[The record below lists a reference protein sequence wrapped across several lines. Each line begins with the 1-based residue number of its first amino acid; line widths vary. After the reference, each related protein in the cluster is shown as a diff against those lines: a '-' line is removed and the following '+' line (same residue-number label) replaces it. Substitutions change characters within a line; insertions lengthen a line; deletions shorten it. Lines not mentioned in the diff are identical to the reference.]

1 MAKSQNNGKTSLSN
15 SFEGGLNAD
24 LHKFTSPSDTVFDAL
39 NMQIITTGD
48 SQYIYQDIQGDK
60 HVIDFPKTTKKHNG
74 VNLQYVPLGFEIN
87 YNIAYILLG
96 AFDPVDNTCVYG
108 AIGTFPSPNWG
119 DLNAPGNGKSPL
131 LPVYSHLHNFR
142 DDNSTEATGPFES
155 ASFNF
160 EKHRHMDIKIQ
171 GDYDGS
177 VNVIYTDDLNKT
189 GIINSRFA
197 RIEKSNIV
205 KLADRYGDADSNI
218 YSNKDWDRIA
228 LIQNANYPITVSPPI
243 IEEGG
248 YLKGGGYRYYFK
260 YTTQEG
266 NTTEIL
272 YESPL
277 IPIANGYVGLN
288 KDQISNKLVK
298 FELSNLDSSYVG
310 IVVLFAHFDGTTN
323 AIMEIYEI
331 DYTYYYK
338 TNLTEFVITHTGLET
353 VTPVD
358 VSEINSSFTPIDTL
372 GSITV
377 ISDRLAM
384 ARGESTIS
392 SEDILIMQDAAKT
405 ITLQEERMEISKSYA
420 DPATAANYLGY
431 WKGEAYEF
439 GIVFLLRGKGISPV
453 FPTAGMD
460 NFNNSIDA
468 YPNNTIDSELKDYPQ
483 AAYDSIVSETG
494 FSPTDLVNYKGLFRT
509 SNTDDNDNSW
519 IFKRNFSYPDNLQD
533 RRNVVYFKA
542 NLTEIVNNNP
552 DIQRIA
558 VGAFM
563 VRRRRVKNVLMQGMA
578 VPTLKLPAKY
588 PTVPENVFSYQFNL
602 DCAKRYCI
610 IHYDNIDPTLGL
622 NAPYAAIT
630 DNKGGG
636 EHRKMF
642 NDDFSTVFVPQPTQ
656 VINTITY
663 EKSWLVPGSIG
674 QTINSTRYA
683 DSIDKDGNNTH
694 KRHLAFYSA
703 ELDLNYA
710 NVADYLNGI
719 NPQMEVQALRNGHS
733 PIGFSR
739 SKKLGKE
746 FYSNANLV
754 ISTYETVDMNRSE
767 WITVESGKVKATLM
781 PSGQQVFAKGAF
793 TAKTDRAFGFASKNV
808 TEQVEE
814 EDLQTKTYS
823 AAYYPFVETH
833 RKEYN
838 VLRSES
844 KVHTLTTIAGDTG
857 IALNPEERD
866 SDDIFYPYSLITQS
880 YSTFLGV
887 EINTTATA
895 AYPEF
900 DYNRAIYALTGQIGY
915 ELDTSWPPASPSN
928 TDNDLFY
935 LNVGHLANVFRSSAG
950 RWKATDIENIF
961 KYDSNESYY
970 AVTDRFTLDKNSIE
984 MFRGDGF
991 ISSIHKRVTY
1001 KNGVPVS
1008 QSATSADAATFGVGI
1023 VAKHGR
1029 KYGEEAE
1036 KLTDLEKV
1044 DSGRGLFDVGQ
1055 VMEIVSYSNINA
1067 DIRSVENVSD
1077 TETALVGY
1085 PRDFYPNRTELFGDA
1100 RPDSTAYN
1108 HGYTGEENP
1117 LTYNRIEEYAPVY
1130 NTSFPN
1136 RIFLSEKNQS
1146 QTFFNSFRNL
1156 KGFNYRDYGVEFGPI
1171 TKIIDVKNNLLS
1183 IHPGGVLAIGID
1195 NKTLMSEGSDVFV
1208 DTAEA
1213 LSPTAVTV
1221 SDVFGSIHPESVVKT
1236 DMTVAGVD
1244 YYRSAIWLFRGEKL
1258 DIISEFSVK
1267 TILEIFKTSIESAS
1281 FPEAEEDAIY
1291 GPRIFSTYNINNHEL
1306 IVSYVAQNSDTLR
1319 QFHIGSLVYNTL
1331 DGKWVTRLSEGNKF
1345 GLAIGSQFFTT
1356 GFSDFS
1362 VDSKGKKEYGIGV
1375 WQYGSLVDDSGDPIA
1390 SRFRGIDYPHE
1401 FEITLN
1407 GMPTVE
1413 KMLDNI
1419 QIICNKSLPATIIY
1433 STTGDENDAAD
1444 NIWGPSVEPRIVTQP
1459 IITRNK
1465 SSRNQLRL
1473 GILDENA
1480 YYKNSSLYIEVG
1492 RMSKINRDSNKKIR
1506 DKCIR
1511 VRFIYTGNDKTFIQG
1526 IISMLS
1532 ISYS

>member
-1 MAKSQNNGKTSLSN
+1 MAKSQNNGRTTLSN

-39 NMQIITTGD
+39 NMQIITSGED
-48 SQYIYQDIQGDK
+48 QYIYQNVQGDK
-60 HVIDFPKTTKKHNG
+60 HVIDFPKTTQKHEG
-74 VNLQYVPLGFEIN
+74 VNLQYIPLGFEIN

-96 AFDPVDNTCVYG
+96 AFDSNNECIYG
-108 AIGTFPSPNWG
+108 AIGTFPSPDWSK
-119 DLNAPGNGKSPL
+119 LNDPEDGKSAL

-142 DDNSTEATGPFES
+142 NVSTNDPTDPFES
-155 ASFNF
+155 ELFNF

-177 VNVIYTDDLNKT
+177 VNVIFTDDLNKT

-205 KLADRYGDADSNI
+205 QLADRYGEADSNI
-218 YSNKDWDRIA
+218 YSNDDWDRIA
-228 LIQNANYPITVSPPI
+228 LIQNANYPVTVSSPE

-248 YLKGGGYRYYFK
+248 YLRGGGYRYYFK

-288 KDQISNKLVK
+288 KDQISNKLIR
-298 FELSNLDSSYVG
+298 FTLSNLDSSYVG
-310 IVVLFAHFDGTTN
+310 IVVLFAHFDGTTT
-323 AIMEIYEI
+323 AAMEVYEI

-353 VTPVD
+353 VTAVD

-372 GSITV
+372 GSIAV

-392 SEDILIMQDAAKT
+392 AEDILILQDAAKT
-405 ITLQEERMEISKSYA
+405 VTLQEERLEINKPYS
-420 DPATAANYLGY
+420 DPSTAANYLGY
-431 WKGEAYEF
+431 WKGEVYEF
-439 GIVFLLRGKGISPV
+439 GMVFLLRGKGMSPV

-460 NFNNSIDA
+460 NFTNALDGYATNG
-468 YPNNTIDSELKDYPQ
+468 TDSSLKDYPTL
-483 AAYDSIVSETG
+483 AYDTIDEATG
-494 FSPTDLVNYKGLFRT
+494 FSPTDLINYKGLYRT
-509 SNTDDNDNSW
+509 SNNDNTNNSW
-519 IFKRNFSYPDNLQD
+519 IFKRNFAYPEGEQD
-533 RRNVVYFKA
+533 RRNVVYLKA
-542 NLTEIVNNNP
+542 NLTEIAHNNP
-552 DIQRIA
+552 DLHKIA

-578 VPTLKLPAKY
+578 VPTLKLPSKY
-588 PTVPENVFSYQFNL
+588 PTVPENVFSYQYNL

-610 IHYDNIDPTLGL
+610 IHYAESDPTLGL
-622 NAPYAAIT
+622 NAPYSAIT
-630 DNKGGG
+630 DNKGDG

-642 NDDFSTVFVPQPTQ
+642 NDDFTTVFVPQPTQ
-656 VINTITY
+656 VVNTVTY
-663 EKSWLVPGSIG
+663 EKSWIVSGSLG
-674 QTINSTRYA
+674 QSIDSTRYG
-683 DSIDKDGNNTH
+683 DSIDKDGEPTG
-694 KRHLAFYSA
+694 KRHLVFYSS

-719 NPQMEVQALRNGHS
+719 NPQMEVQALKEGHS
-733 PIGFSR
+733 PVSFSY
-739 SKKLGKE
+739 SKELGTE
-746 FYSNANLV
+746 YYSNANLV
-754 ISTYETVDMNRSE
+754 ISTFETIDMNRSE
-767 WITVESGKVKATLM
+767 WITVESNDVKATLM
-781 PSGQQVFAKGAF
+781 PSGQQVFAKNAF
-793 TAKTDRAFGFASKNV
+793 TGKTDRAFGFAAKNV
-808 TEQVEE
+808 TEAVEE
-814 EDLQTKTYS
+814 EEDANTKTFS
-823 AAYYPFVETH
+823 APYYPFTTSS
-833 RKEYN
+833 RKDYN

-844 KVHTLTTIAGDTG
+844 KVSVTS
-857 IALNPEERD
+857 NPEERD
-866 SDDIFYPYSLITQS
+866 SDDSFYPYSVLTQS
-880 YSTFLGV
+880 YSTYLGV
-887 EINTTATA
+887 EIDTAITKQ
-895 AYPEF
+895 YPEF
-900 DYNRAIYALTGQIGY
+900 DYNRNIHALLGQIGY
-915 ELDTSWPPASPSN
+915 TVDTPSQTPPPN
-928 TDNDLFY
+928 TGDDLFY
-935 LNVGHLANVFRSSAG
+935 LNSGHLANVFRSSAG
-950 RWKATDIENIF
+950 RWEQNDIIDIF

-970 AVTDRFTLDKNSIE
+970 AVTDRFTLDNNSVD

-991 ISSIHKRVTY
+991 ISTIYKRTTY
-1001 KNGVPVS
+1001 KNGVPTS
-1008 QSATSADAATFGVGI
+1008 TSATSADAATFGVGI
-1023 VAKHGR
+1023 VEKHGR
-1029 KYGEEAE
+1029 KYGEDGDDIAN
-1036 KLTDLEKV
+1036 LEKI

-1055 VMEIVSYSNINA
+1055 VLEITAYSNINA
-1067 DIRSVENVSD
+1067 DIRSTENVSD

-1085 PRDFYPNRTELFGDA
+1085 PRDFYPNKEELFGDA
-1100 RPDSTAYN
+1100 RPDSSAYN

-1117 LTYNRIEEYAPVY
+1117 LAYNRIEEYSPIY

-1156 KGFNYRDYGVEFGPI
+1156 KGFNYRDYGVELGPI

-1195 NKTLMSEGSDVFV
+1195 NRTMMSEGSDIFV

-1213 LSPTAVTV
+1213 LSPTSISV
-1221 SDVFGSIHPESVVKT
+1221 SDVFGSIHPESIVKT
-1236 DMTVAGVD
+1236 DVTVAGVD
-1244 YYRSAIWLFRGEKL
+1244 YYRSAVWLFKGEKL

-1267 TILEIFKTSIESAS
+1267 TVLEMFKGYIENAS
-1281 FPEAEEDAIY
+1281 FPEVEPDAIY
-1291 GPRIFSTYNINNHEL
+1291 SPRIFSTYNINNHEL
-1306 IVSYVAQNSDTLR
+1306 IISYVAQNSLSLR
-1319 QFHIGSLVYNTL
+1319 QFHVGSLVYNTL

-1345 GLAIGSQFFTT
+1345 GMAIGSQFFTT
-1356 GFSDFS
+1356 GFSDF
-1362 VDSKGKKEYGIGV
+1362 VTDTKGKIEYGVGI
-1375 WQYGSLVDDSGDPIA
+1375 WQYGALTTGAGEPIA
-1390 SRFRGIDYPHE
+1390 SRFRGIDYTHE

-1413 KMLDNI
+1413 KMLDNV
-1419 QIICNKSLPATIIY
+1419 QMICNKSLPETLVY
-1433 STTGDENDAAD
+1433 TTTGEENDAAD
-1444 NIWGPSVEPRIVTQP
+1444 NIWGAPTAPRTVSQP

-1465 SSRNQLRL
+1465 SSRNQFRL

-1480 YYKNSSLYIEVG
+1480 YYKNSNLYIEVG
-1492 RMSKINRDSNKKIR
+1492 RMSKVNRDSNKKVR